1 MMPSPAAYARR
12 LNLLRQA
19 IASNASL
26 DEIARQAALLCR
38 DADHTDV
45 VVDPAEI
52 AAIVDSLRPRFAVF
66 NGPGPSA
73 GDGTPPLE
81 AVLWNSLRINR
92 LNLGSRTFIAVG
104 HPVAP
109 SMWERVTGRPI
120 GD

>member
-19 IASNASL
+19 IVGNASL

-38 DADHTDV
+38 DADSTAV
-45 VVDPAEI
+45 IVDPADI
-52 AAIVDSLRPRFAVF
+52 ASIVDSLRPRFAVF
-66 NGPGPSA
+66 NGPGLQA

-81 AVLWNSLRINR
+81 AVLWNSLQISR

-109 SMWERVTGRPI
+109 SMWERVTGRRI

>member
-12 LNLLRQA
+12 LNLLRKA
-19 IASNASL
+19 IADNASL
-26 DEIARQAALLCR
+26 EEIARQAALLCR
-38 DADHTDV
+38 DADSTAV
-45 VVDPAEI
+45 IVDPAEI

-66 NGPGPSA
+66 NGFGLQA
-73 GDGTPPLE
+73 GTPPLE
-81 AVLWNSLRINR
+81 AVLWNSLQISR

-109 SMWERVTGRPI
+109 SMWERVTGRTA